1 MYRRRFISQFNV
13 LIAYSER
20 GAGEYAAYGFPEE
33 RIVVAA
39 NSVELPP
46 KTKRERP
53 PLVGRPARI
62 IFVGRLQARKR
73 VDLLLKACA
82 QLDPIPEVVI
92 VGEGPERAVL
102 ESLAKEIFPTANFL
116 GALFDQQLQHA
127 LEQADL
133 FVMPGT
139 GGLAVQQAMSSGLPV
154 IVAEGDGT
162 QNDLVSGDNG
172 WLISP
177 GNLDALIAAL
187 RSALQVPELLEKMG
201 AASFDLAVK
210 RFNIHAMRDQF
221 LQALAIAQEVV

>member
-1 MYRRRFISQFNV
+1 M
-13 LIAYSER
+13 
-20 GAGEYAAYGFPEE
+20 
-33 RIVVAA
+33 
-39 NSVELPP
+39 
-46 KTKRERP
+46 
-53 PLVGRPARI
+53 

-92 VGEGPERAVL
+92 VGDGPERAVL

-116 GALFDQQLQHA
+116 GALFEQQLQHA

-177 GNLDALIAAL
+177 GNLDALIVAL
-187 RSALQVPELLEKMG
+187 RSALQDPELLEKMG

-210 RFNIHAMRDQF
+210 RFNIHAMREKF